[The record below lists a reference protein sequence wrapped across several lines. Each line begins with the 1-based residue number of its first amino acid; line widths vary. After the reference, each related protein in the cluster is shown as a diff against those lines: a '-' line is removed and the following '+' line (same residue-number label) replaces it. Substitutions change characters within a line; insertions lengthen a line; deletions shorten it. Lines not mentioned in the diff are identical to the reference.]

1 MMGASDP
8 VEEGLVLSLAKPG
21 GNVTGLAVP
30 GTTLLSKQMEL
41 LKELQPR
48 VRRVAV
54 LLDPMTRQR
63 ERLARAAQ
71 TIQAL
76 GVVVEPVAAA
86 TQVVLGQAL
95 ASVKEGRFDA
105 VVILGHL
112 IGTNAVRDVAPF
124 ALENKILAIGT
135 AIRVAQAGGVMSF
148 GPADH
153 DLYARTATYVTRL
166 LGGAKPAD
174 LPVEEFTRYEIAL
187 NLAAAK
193 ALGLT
198 VPASLRLRAD
208 TVFG

>member
-54 LLDPMTRQR
+54 LLDPMTRQ
-63 ERLARAAQ
+63 RLARAAQ